1 MSGEARK
8 IFGVGLSKTGTTSLA
23 NALQI
28 LGFRTKDN
36 MGVVRY
42 SAGDLSSIDR
52 EVLEANDAFTDTPI
66 PSFYREL
73 DVAYPGSKFILTT
86 RERAGWLKSCMKQF
100 TQRFSEGQ
108 NEAQRQLFVD
118 MYGTNVFESKQFGDG
133 YDAFVGGVI
142 EHFKGRPGSLLIM
155 DIAGGDGWEKLCP
168 FLGRQAPDVPFP
180 RANVTEVRWVG
191 IDEIVAVAR
200 SAGMELLRHYEGGV
214 PSAAERRPGNDGV
227 SWSGK
232 RLISG
237 IARSVRGEDRKA
249 AAVRVAQLALV
260 AGLKRLTPQI
270 PIVSRSGTAP
280 GFDERKQWNHLWL
293 VDPLDGEDAFASGRS
308 GFSVNV
314 ALIEDGRPIYGVVHA
329 PASDI
334 TYYARAGKGAF
345 RRASREEPVRLSG
358 HREVATRGGDVEALP
373 RPSAVT
379 GEDDRPSSH
388 ALAMCELASGPLIR
402 TTFPSSME
410 WHTAAAQVILTS
422 VGMRVLEHASGRGLS
437 YNKNHLSNGQ
447 LRVVWD

>member
-1 MSGEARK
+1 MSRGAPK
-8 IFGVGLSKTGTTSLA
+8 IFGIGLSKTGTTSLA

-52 EVLEANDAFTDTPI
+52 DVLDANDAFTDTPI

-86 RERAGWLKSCMKQF
+86 RERGGWLKSCMKQF
-100 TQRFSEGQ
+100 TQRFAEGQ
-108 NEAQRQLFVD
+108 NAAQKQLFVD

-133 YDAFVGGVI
+133 YEAFVGGVI

-155 DIAGGDGWEKLCP
+155 DVAGGDGWEKLCP
-168 FLGRQAPDVPFP
+168 FLDRQAPDVPFP

-191 IDEIVAVAR
+191 IEEIVAVAR
-200 SAGMELLRHYEGGV
+200 SAGLELLRHYEGDLPWLV
-214 PSAAERRPGNDGV
+214 EERRGNDGV

-249 AAVRVAQLALV
+249 AAVRVAQHALA
-260 AGLKRLTPQI
+260 ADLKRLTPQI
-270 PIVSRSGTAP
+270 PIVSRAGTAS

-293 VDPLDGEDAFASGRS
+293 VDPLDGEEAFVSGRA
-308 GFSVNV
+308 GFSINV
-314 ALIEDGRPIYGVVHA
+314 ALIEDGLPIYGVVHA

-334 TYYARAGKGAF
+334 TYYARTGKGAF
-345 RRASREEPVRLSG
+345 KRTGSVEPVRLGGNRDVAMSG
-358 HREVATRGGDVEALP
+358 EGVAALP
-373 RPSAVT
+373 RASAAT
-379 GEDDRPSSH
+379 GEGGGPSSR
-388 ALAMCELASGPLIR
+388 ALAMCELASGQLTR
-402 TTFPSSME
+402 TTFPPSME

-422 VGMRVLEHASGRGLS
+422 AGMRVLEHASGRSLS
-437 YNKNHLSNGQ
+437 YNKNRLSNDQ